1 MGIRVTIYSM
11 ERVAFGPAFPN
22 SPNTQTENHQ
32 APKQNSKPKPPATA
46 TTTATTTAK
55 KTQPPLKLKC

>member
-11 ERVAFGPAFPN
+11 ERVAFGPPFPN

-32 APKQNSKPKPPATA
+32 LPKQNSKPKPLA
-46 TTTATTTAK
+46 TTTTTTK
-55 KTQPPLKLKC
+55 KTQPPLKLKCQNQA